1 MDVVRRNTDYA
12 VRLIVHLAK
21 HYGNEPISTRASAA
35 EEHVPYQLAC
45 KLMQKLNNAKLVTS
59 CMGPKGGFVLATEPS
74 KISLLDVVEV
84 IQGPINMNRCLLG
97 ENICPQQKT
106 CAVRGKLAILQ
117 KNINSSLAAIT
128 LDELTHKGPKNK
140 KVRNT
145 KRRKQ

>member
-12 VRLIVHLAK
+12 VRLMVHLAK

-59 CMGPKGGFVLATEPS
+59 CMGPKGGFVLGAEPS

-97 ENICPQQKT
+97 EDTCPKQTT
-106 CAVRGKLAILQ
+106 CKVRGKLAGLQ
-117 KNINSSLAAIT
+117 KNINSGLAAIT
-128 LDELTHKGPKNK
+128 LDELTPKNK